1 MDDTIHY
8 DPDLQTHWWRTIDFL
23 IRVGQAGIVLNAEKF
38 HFARRIVDFAG
49 FRISDE
55 TIEPLPKY
63 MDAIRDFP
71 TPTSTTDI
79 RSWFGLVNQVA
90 NYAQLRD
97 IMAPFKPFLSL
108 RCRFEWTPELE
119 RAFQASKESIIAEI
133 RHGVEIFD
141 PTKRTCIRPDW
152 SRQGIGYF
160 LSQKHCSCDSCLPDC
175 CTDGWRVALV
185 GSRFLTT
192 AEQRYAPIEGEA
204 LAVAWGLEQSKY
216 FTQGCNDL
224 LVVTDH
230 TPLVKILGDGTLDE
244 ISNTRI
250 FRLKQRTL
258 PWSFDIA
265 HLPGKTNS
273 AADATSRHPS
283 PTNEFAELRSLSLHS
298 EMDDAE
304 SAMAASLRHETH
316 DIIAISLERI
326 ATETASDPTMRLL
339 LDTIQ
344 EGFPDDRRA
353 ANDDIAAFWTYRD
366 SLNVTDGVILYRDRV
381 VVPPSL
387 RDKVLRILHSAHQG
401 VSSMELRARSI
412 VFWPGMTNDIWAVRE
427 HCSACNRSTPSQA
440 ATPAIPS
447 PVPSTPFESIF
458 ADFFDFGGCHY
469 LVAGDRLSGWVEIFK
484 VPHGTAQAGAQG
496 LIAALRALFAT
507 FGVPE
512 EMSSDGVPEF
522 SSAATADFLTRWEV
536 RHRMSSAYFPQSN
549 GRA

>member
-1 MDDTIHY
+1 
-8 DPDLQTHWWRTIDFL
+8 
-23 IRVGQAGIVLNAEKF
+23 
-38 HFARRIVDFAG
+38 
-49 FRISDE
+49 
-55 TIEPLPKY
+55 

-79 RSWFGLVNQVA
+79 HSWFGLVNQVA

-97 IMAPFKPFLSL
+97 IMASFKPFLSP

-119 RAFQASKESIIAEI
+119 RAFQASKESITAEI

-141 PTKRTCIRPDW
+141 PTKRTCIHPDW

-160 LSQKHCSCDSCLPDC
+160 LLQKHCSCDSCLPDC
-175 CTDGWRVALV
+175 CTDGWRVTLA
-185 GSRFLTT
+185 GSRFLTS
-192 AEQRYAPIEGEA
+192 AEQSYAPIEGEA

-230 TPLVKILGDGTLDE
+230 KPLVTILGDRTLDE
-244 ISNTRI
+244 ISNTQI

-265 HLPGKTNS
+265 HLQGKTNS
-273 AADATSRHPS
+273 AADATSSHPS
-283 PTNEFAELRSLSLHS
+283 PTNEFAELRSLSLYS

-304 SAMAASLRHETH
+304 SAMAASLRHGTR
-316 DIIAISLERI
+316 DIIAILWERI
-326 ATETASDPTMRLL
+326 ASETASDPTMRLL

-353 ANDDIAAFWTYRD
+353 ENDDIAAFWTYRD

-401 VSSMELRARSI
+401 VSSMESRARPI
-412 VFWPGMTNDIWAVRE
+412 VFCPGMTNDIRDVRE
-427 HCSACNRSTPSQA
+427 HCSACNRSAPSQVP
-440 ATPAIPS
+440 TPAIPS

-458 ADFFDFGGCHY
+458 ADFLT
-469 LVAGDRLSGWVEIFK
+469 LVAVTIL
-484 VPHGTAQAGAQG
+484 
-496 LIAALRALFAT
+496 
-507 FGVPE
+507 
-512 EMSSDGVPEF
+512 
-522 SSAATADFLTRWEV
+522 
-536 RHRMSSAYFPQSN
+536 
-549 GRA
+549 